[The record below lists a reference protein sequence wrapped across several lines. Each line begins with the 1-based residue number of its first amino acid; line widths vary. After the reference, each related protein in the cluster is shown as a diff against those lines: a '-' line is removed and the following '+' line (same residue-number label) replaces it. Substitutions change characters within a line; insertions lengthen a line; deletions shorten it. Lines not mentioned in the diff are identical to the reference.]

1 MRLLLALILMLPAL
15 SAQAVGSLYGELRV
29 GASGV
34 RHSNLDFYPA
44 LASINAGI
52 FIKRKIG
59 IEAFVDAPLTEDSNG
74 AFKTGLS
81 RASGI
86 GVRLQSPPRLGTEA
100 YLSFGY
106 VAFSIEQFENDERG
120 QRTVKQNFDG
130 ASVRIGIQKR
140 LQVAKQLKVGLEY
153 RNFYSDSGVTV
164 DGLSLG
170 LHAEF
175 Q

>member
-1 MRLLLALILMLPAL
+1 MRLLLALILLLPAF
-15 SAQAVGSLYGELRV
+15 SAQAVGSPYGELRV
-29 GASGV
+29 GATGV
-34 RHSNLDFYPA
+34 RHSDLDFYPTF
-44 LASINAGI
+44 ASINAGI
-52 FIKRKIG
+52 FVKRKIG
-59 IEAFVDAPLTEDSNG
+59 IEAFVDALLSEESTG
-74 AFKTGLS
+74 AFKTGVP
-81 RASGI
+81 RAAGI

-106 VAFSIEQFENDERG
+106 VAFTIEQFENDERG
-120 QRTVKQNFDG
+120 QRTVKQSFNG

-140 LQVAKQLKVGLEY
+140 LQVSKQLKVGLEY

-175 Q
+175 R

>member
-1 MRLLLALILMLPAL
+1 VRLLMAFILFLPAF
-15 SAQAVGSLYGELRV
+15 SVQAAGSLYGELRL

-34 RHSNLDFYPA
+34 RHSDLDFYPGF
-44 LASINAGI
+44 ASINAGI
-52 FIKRKIG
+52 FIKRNIG
-59 IEAFVDAPLTEDSNG
+59 IEAFVDAPLSEESNG
-74 AFKTGLS
+74 AFKTGLP
-81 RASGI
+81 RALGI

-106 VAFSIEQFENDERG
+106 TSFTIEQFENDVRG

-130 ASVRIGIQKR
+130 ASIRIGIQKR
-140 LQVAKQLKVGLEY
+140 LQVSRKLKVGLEY

-170 LHAEF
+170 LHANF
-175 Q
+175 